1 MANTKTAANKTTAK
15 ASTKKKSGKA
25 KNTAEPMT
33 QPPPIRRELAAVVF
47 LFLGVFCILSYF
59 NTDGSFV
66 AFFSNLIKGLLGW
79 GFWLTAPAFLLVAF
93 ILGFH
98 RGRPV
103 AFRVF
108 SALML
113 PVIFA
118 AVGNLL
124 FYKINVGAF
133 DLPTV
138 TGTLFMQG

>member
-1 MANTKTAANKTTAK
+1 
-15 ASTKKKSGKA
+15 
-25 KNTAEPMT
+25 MT

-98 RGRPV
+98 RGDRSLS
-103 AFRVF
+103 AFSPRSCCRSSSPP
-108 SALML
+108 SATCCF
-113 PVIFA
+113 I
-118 AVGNLL
+118 
-124 FYKINVGAF
+124 K
-133 DLPTV
+133 
-138 TGTLFMQG
+138 